1 MPSVIIIVVA
11 GSGQV
16 MLDDDI
22 HELRQWDVVRVS
34 PPVARAF
41 AAGPDGMDIIAIGGP
56 KPDGRDGE
64 MLEIVWPD

>member
-1 MPSVIIIVVA
+1 M
-11 GSGQV
+11 
-16 MLDDDI
+16 
-22 HELRQWDVVRVS
+22 DVVRVS